1 MKRSFIEYMTIVI
14 AFFVLAA
21 TVVLSIGMA
30 IGKKRVN
37 NTQNETVKY
46 YSEKNYY
53 YNEADYNKFLYNC
66 GRGEDISDK
75 GDFVSAVSETVWVD
89 ETFHWNNPQPKS
101 RLLTENEMEQYS
113 KGSLTLTLDTSLRY
127 SAANG
132 IYYIACN
139 AAWGSPNA
147 EKIQLSSW
155 LDNMDFLGITWGGNR
170 LLELNSQT
178 AKGVYH
184 DGATLTTSRRTS
196 DGYGCLIWQFK
207 ERKLSGYMKT
217 VSINLQL
224 RNIKPASG
232 KDADIKVSYIHTYNN
247 SKSIFTNEH
256 FEYVDQND
264 APDEIPEGYAPYI
277 NVYGKDFWRLDFS
290 LPGLKY

>member
-30 IGKKRVN
+30 IGKNRVN

-53 YNEADYNKFLYNC
+53 YNEADYNEFLYNC

-147 EKIQLSSW
+147 EKPQLSSW

-170 LLELNSQT
+170 LLELNDQT
-178 AKGVYH
+178 ANGVYH

-196 DGYGCLIWQFK
+196 DGYGCFIWQFK

-224 RNIKPASG
+224 KNIKPASG
-232 KDADIKVSYIHTYNN
+232 KDADVKVSYIHTYNN
-247 SKSIFTNEH
+247 SKCIFTIEN
-256 FEYVDQND
+256 F
-264 APDEIPEGYAPYI
+264 
-277 NVYGKDFWRLDFS
+277 
-290 LPGLKY
+290 

>member
-1 MKRSFIEYMTIVI
+1 MKRLFIEYMTIVI

-30 IGKKRVN
+30 IGKNRVN

-53 YNEADYNKFLYNC
+53 YNEADYNEFLYNC

-147 EKIQLSSW
+147 EKPQLSSW

-170 LLELNSQT
+170 LLELNDQT
-178 AKGVYH
+178 ANGVYH
-184 DGATLTTSRRTS
+184 DGTTLTTSRRIS
-196 DGYGCLIWQFK
+196 DGYGCFIWQFK

-224 RNIKPASG
+224 KNIKPASG
-232 KDADIKVSYIHTYNN
+232 KDADVKVSYIHTYNN
-247 SKSIFTNEH
+247 SKSIFTNEN
-256 FEYVDQND
+256 FEHAGQND
-264 APDEIPEGYAPYI
+264 VPSATPEGYAPYI